1 MSEQRS
7 GDGGSSLGEFGRQPA
22 SKPGSFSPV

>member
-7 GDGGSSLGEFGRQPA
+7 GDGGSHLGEFGRQPA
-22 SKPGSFSPV
+22 SKPDSFSLE